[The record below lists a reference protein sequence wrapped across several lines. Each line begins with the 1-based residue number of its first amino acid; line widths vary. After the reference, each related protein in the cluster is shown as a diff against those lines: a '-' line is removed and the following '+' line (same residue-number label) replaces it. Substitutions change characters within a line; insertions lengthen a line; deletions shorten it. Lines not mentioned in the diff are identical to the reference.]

1 MSNHTNSP
9 SGDRGKV
16 YLIPTVLYDD
26 DKALEALPSYIL
38 NAIKDC
44 QVFFAENEKTARRFF
59 KKLWREMVID
69 DYTWHTI
76 HKAEHAVKAA
86 FAQCIKEGK
95 NIGIISEAG
104 CPGVADPGQL
114 LISMAQ
120 QMNAT
125 VVPLVGPSSI
135 LLALMASGMN
145 GQSFQFV
152 GYLPIDENERRK
164 SIKELEEYSSIKSC
178 TQLFI
183 ETPYRNNQ
191 LFKTILATCK
201 NETKICV
208 AVDITSAREN
218 IKTKTVKEWKQSNI
232 DLHKK
237 QVIFLLYSA

>member
-1 MSNHTNSP
+1 MSNS
-9 SGDRGKV
+9 SSKV
-16 YLIPTVLYDD
+16 YLIPTVLHDD

-38 NAIKDC
+38 DAIKDC
-44 QVFFAENEKTARRFF
+44 QVFFAENEKTTRRFF
-59 KKLWREMVID
+59 KKLWKEMVID
-69 DYTWHTI
+69 DYTWFTI
-76 HKAEHAVKAA
+76 HKAEDNVRAQ
-86 FAQCIKEGK
+86 FAQCIKEKK
-95 NIGIISEAG
+95 NIGIVSEAG

-114 LISMAQ
+114 LISIAQ

-145 GQSFQFV
+145 GQSFHFV
-152 GYLPIDENERRK
+152 GYLAIDEHERKK
-164 SIKELEEYSSIKSC
+164 SIKELEEYSFKKHC

-191 LFKTILATCK
+191 LFKTLLATCK

-208 AVDITSAREN
+208 AVDITSANEN
-218 IKTKTVKEWKQSNI
+218 IQTKTVKEWRHLNI

-237 QVIFLLYSA
+237 QVIFLLYAP